1 MKNHIKI
8 LLFTSASLLLYFLK
22 CFIAQGLHGI
32 YFSGFALFGPLV
44 GFYAGLMPAFF
55 IVMLRCFIKILFFGA
70 PVSLLSWHIPTL
82 CASAYLLFN
91 TWFIRIGI
99 PLLCMFLFCI
109 HLVGGKVWFYSLY
122 WLIPITLYAIK
133 NQSMFFQF
141 LGSTFTAHAVG
152 SVMWL
157 YCLPMHAETFVAL
170 MPIVPLERFI
180 CASAM
185 TLCFYGIRYF
195 DYYIKKYILNF
206 SRSIS
211 YSSIEG

>member
-1 MKNHIKI
+1 MFHSTRIAWH
-8 LLFTSASLLLYFLK
+8 LFFWFCTFWPTCWFLCWFNASFFYCYASLL
-22 CFIAQGLHGI
+22 
-32 YFSGFALFGPLV
+32 
-44 GFYAGLMPAFF
+44 
-55 IVMLRCFIKILFFGA
+55 IKILFFGA